1 MGKKRSWF
9 SFVKR
14 LFVPEAK
21 FKEQKNSIKW
31 GWVLGRLKLR
41 KYPALTPEPETT
53 WFEAKEEQRKHA
65 LAVAVAATAAAEA
78 AITAAHAAA
87 EVVRLTVVPDEFGK
101 RSRNLA
107 AIKIQSAYRAH
118 LARTALRALKGIVK
132 LQAVVRGQNVRRQVI
147 IRLKCLPSIEKAS
160 SHVHHKRV
168 QSLDE
173 GCNYNEKKQFLG
185 LTKALEEREM
195 KLHCNSHKSWD
206 YRLFSKEDVE
216 SLWSRK
222 QEAITKRERM
232 KRYSF
237 SHRDWRNGQ
246 VLEDLINMEDG
257 TQSHKF
263 EQYTGTEAHR
273 RRETDG
279 LRASPH
285 SNLTETST
293 YRRTQIKLKR
303 GSSQDSVGELNS
315 PISLPRRS
323 FSRAKKQELLAD
335 DSSLPNSPLCPTYM
349 AATESAKAKVRSMS
363 TPKQRL
369 GSLDMHSVR
378 LSTFKPKLSSWSSF
392 NGELTGAN
400 SSS

>member
-31 GWVLGRLKLR
+31 GSVLAKLKLR

-53 WFEAKEEQRKHA
+53 LFEAKEEQKKHA

-78 AITAAHAAA
+78 AITAARAAA
-87 EVVRLTVVPDEFGK
+87 EVVRLTVVPDEFEK
-101 RSRNLA
+101 RSRTLA
-107 AIKIQSAYRAH
+107 AIKIQSVYRAH
-118 LARTALRALKGIVK
+118 LARTALRALKGIVR
-132 LQAVVRGQNVRRQVI
+132 LQAVVRGQNVRRQAI
-147 IRLKCLPSIEKAS
+147 IRLKCLPSIEKAR

-185 LTKALEEREM
+185 LTKELEEREM

-206 YRLFSKEDVE
+206 CRLFSKEDVE

-222 QEAITKRERM
+222 QKAITKRERM

-237 SHRDWRNGQ
+237 SHWDWRNGL
-246 VLEDLINMEDG
+246 VLEDLITMEDG
-257 TQSHKF
+257 RQSHKF
-263 EQYTGTEAHR
+263 EAHR

-279 LRASPH
+279 LRATPH

-293 YRRTQIKLKR
+293 YRRTHIKLKR
-303 GSSQDSVGELNS
+303 GTSQDSVGELNS

-369 GSLDMHSVR
+369 GSLDTHSVR

-392 NGELTGAN
+392 NSEFTGAN